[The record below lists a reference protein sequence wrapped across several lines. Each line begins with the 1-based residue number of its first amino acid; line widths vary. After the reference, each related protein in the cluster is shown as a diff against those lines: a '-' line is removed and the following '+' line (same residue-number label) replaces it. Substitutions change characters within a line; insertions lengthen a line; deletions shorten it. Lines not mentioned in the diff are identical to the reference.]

1 MENTLFKISDLI
13 KLWKENRLYVD
24 REYQR
29 GAVWNDEQKKKL
41 VDSLLRRFPIPLL
54 ILQKDG
60 EKFNIIDGQQR
71 IETIIGFY
79 ENKLSYRNGSWKE
92 FKLLGA
98 KQFPLYSDMEDEY
111 KWMGKNFHNLNQN
124 DKDRFNNY
132 EIQVIILDGYS
143 NNEIRDIFV
152 RLQSGSPLNF
162 QEKMDSL
169 PGDFNHF
176 ILETAGKE
184 LLQDRNLILS
194 TGNDTDYSGHEF
206 FTHYV
211 QHPSNDRGKV
221 RKLCADSYLLFR
233 EFILEDSIT
242 GISQNK
248 NAAFYINK
256 LDFIADEPVNNF
268 FKELLD
274 NLTIEDLFFEAN
286 KDKLKNWE
294 VIHLILFSSICKLL
308 EFENWND
315 KVGKAFVQFRHLLIT
330 TNEDELN
337 EFKDLIKTD
346 ASSSSTI
353 IRRMEIFGKTML
365 DLMNIK
371 DDYISIIKK
380 ESELTLVGEKIQK
393 LNNGLIKD
401 LAKSKTLSNTLGS
414 YLFNYIFLPMVK
426 NEENENE
433 GSPTYRITKI
443 TAYYKDGN
451 IKKFSSPQQ
460 AYIDVFPK
468 TAETSL
474 NRAGL
479 IFGTKDSIRIDDVYW
494 KIVEKLEF
502 TMNSKKYAVKRN
514 DFDGYWEQRY
524 K

>member
-1 MENTLFKISDLI
+1 MENTTFKISELI

-29 GAVWNDEQKKKL
+29 GIVWNDEQKKKL
-41 VDSLLRRFPIPLL
+41 VDSVLRRFPIPLL

-71 IETIIGFY
+71 IEAIIGFH

-98 KQFPLYSDMEDEY
+98 KQFPLYSDMEDGY
-111 KWMGKNFHNLNQN
+111 KWMDKGFHNLEQN
-124 DKDRFNNY
+124 DKDRFKDY
-132 EIQVIILDGYS
+132 EIQVIILEGYS

-184 LLQDRNLILS
+184 LVQDRNLILS

-211 QHPSNDRGKV
+211 QHPSNDRGKI

-233 EFILEDSIT
+233 EFILENTIT
-242 GISQNK
+242 GISQSK

-256 LDFIADEPVNNF
+256 LDFVADEPINMF

-274 NLTIEDLFFEAN
+274 DLKIENLYYDAS

-308 EFENWND
+308 EFSEWKD
-315 KVGKAFVQFRHLLIT
+315 KVGEAFIKFRELLSLAK
-330 TNEDELN
+330 EDEMK
-337 EFKDLIKTD
+337 EFSDLIKTD

-353 IRRMEIFGKTML
+353 IRRMEIFGKSML
-365 DLMNIK
+365 GLMYIK
-371 DDYISIIKK
+371 DDCIQMNIK
-380 ESELTLVGEKIQK
+380 ESELLVRLGQINRKFDIEEIKALAETK
-393 LNNGLIKD
+393 LSLDMYVK
-401 LAKSKTLSNTLGS
+401 
-414 YLFNYIFLPMVK
+414 YIYNRLFLPSIK
-426 NEENENE
+426 NEENEGN
-433 GSPTYRITKI
+433 PTHRITKI
-443 TAYYKDGN
+443 KAYYKDGK
-451 IKKFSSPQQ
+451 IKEFNSPQQ
-460 AYIDVFPK
+460 AYKDVFPE
-468 TAETSL
+468 TAESSL

-479 IFGTKDSIRIDDVYW
+479 IFGTKDSIRINDVYW

-502 TMNSKKYAVKRN
+502 TMNSKKYVVKRN